1 VALSLWLKRAVI
13 ERLIWHGLRCG
24 RGGHKHRAASCEV
37 FVFSG
42 ILGGLLWGGV
52 CRAHA
57 FDREQGRFV
66 KSLRKSSALLV
77 HRDPLDVV
85 ASAAFQSFG
94 GNVPCPPRSNSQ
106 PLHPVPSC
114 HERPVSVFAD
124 DLRFTV
130 CKCST
135 RVTLGKGL
143 QY

>member
-1 VALSLWLKRAVI
+1 M
-13 ERLIWHGLRCG
+13 GLG
-24 RGGHKHRAASCEV
+24 MEVGHKHRAASCEV

-94 GNVPCPPRSNSQ
+94 GNVPCPLDQIPNLCILCLVVMRGQSRYLEMIFALPSANV
-106 PLHPVPSC
+106 PLASP
-114 HERPVSVFAD
+114 
-124 DLRFTV
+124 
-130 CKCST
+130 
-135 RVTLGKGL
+135 
-143 QY
+143 

>member
-1 VALSLWLKRAVI
+1 M
-13 ERLIWHGLRCG
+13 GLG
-24 RGGHKHRAASCEV
+24 MEVGHKHRAASCEV

-114 HERPVSVFAD
+114 HERPVSVFGD